1 MSNDYIGLS
10 QDRGWRRDVAD
21 CFAAWPPSGSASRL
35 AGGLNSI
42 TKEAEQ
48 ACAEYF
54 GYDECLFLP
63 SGYQANLAL
72 VTGLLQPG
80 QTALVDKRIH
90 ASTGHALM
98 ATRADIRPYAHAD
111 MDRLGRRLMELPEE
125 AGEPCVFT
133 ESLFSMDGTVVR
145 PEAFAGLKKH
155 RPFFLVA
162 DEAHAFG
169 ALGEGGRG
177 IFSGE
182 RGVADAAIGTLGK
195 ALGFFGSF
203 LLLPKGFTPLLEF
216 LSSPIMYSTALPPAH
231 SACMLRL
238 LKRLP
243 ELGENRE
250 RLRKNAAYLRRR
262 LSELGVPAGGD
273 AHIVSVP
280 VGKEERAA
288 QAAASLFR
296 DGILVLAARFPTV
309 PWGRALLRFG
319 VTALHTRDML
329 EKTALAVAKA
339 LND

>member
-1 MSNDYIGLS
+1 M
-10 QDRGWRRDVAD
+10 
-21 CFAAWPPSGSASRL
+21 
-35 AGGLNSI
+35 
-42 TKEAEQ
+42 
-48 ACAEYF
+48 
-54 GYDECLFLP
+54 
-63 SGYQANLAL
+63 
-72 VTGLLQPG
+72 
-80 QTALVDKRIH
+80 H
-90 ASTGHALM
+90 
-98 ATRADIRPYAHAD
+98 
-111 MDRLGRRLMELPEE
+111 
-125 AGEPCVFT
+125 
-133 ESLFSMDGTVVR
+133 
-145 PEAFAGLKKH
+145 
-155 RPFFLVA
+155 
-162 DEAHAFG
+162 
-169 ALGEGGRG
+169 
-177 IFSGE
+177 
-182 RGVADAAIGTLGK
+182 
-195 ALGFFGSF
+195 
-203 LLLPKGFTPLLEF
+203 
-216 LSSPIMYSTALPPAH
+216 STALPPAH